1 VAHLRLFVNEE
12 DQRPSILIVD
22 DSLFMRRRVRQ
33 SLGQDRYILVEA
45 TSGVSALGELDK
57 RSFDCIL
64 TDLLMPEMDGF
75 ELLAELQRRHSV
87 TPVVVVTADIQK
99 TTRERCEVLGATDI
113 IQKPVPPE
121 RLRSVVEGIVGER
134 C

>member
-1 VAHLRLFVNEE
+1 MAHLRLFVNEE

-75 ELLAELQRRHSV
+75 ELLAELQRRHSA

-99 TTRERCEVLGATDI
+99 STRVRCEELGATDI

-121 RLRSVVEGIVGER
+121 RLRSVVEGILGER